1 MYSLILLF
9 LGITIWS
16 YSQLGICGPPPIKYL
31 SETFFRRFFHI
42 LQMKKSTKK
51 SFRQIFYAD
60 TFFFGPV
67 PSKDIQIPLPSEVK
81 DLHLH
86 ER

>member
-16 YSQLGICGPPPIKYL
+16 YSQLGICGPPPL
-31 SETFFRRFFHI
+31 SPQKRPIFFSHI
-42 LQMKKSTKK
+42 ADEKIDEKKFPTNILC
-51 SFRQIFYAD
+51 RYI
-60 TFFFGPV
+60 FFGPV

>member
-16 YSQLGICGPPPIKYL
+16 YSQLGICGPPPSPLK
-31 SETFFRRFFHI
+31 SGQFFFHI

-51 SFRQIFYAD
+51 SFRQIFYVD
-60 TFFFGPV
+60 TFFFWPCPKQGYTDP
-67 PSKDIQIPLPSEVK
+67 PTLRSE
-81 DLHLH
+81 
-86 ER
+86 RFTFT